1 MAKDQDMMTRRGL
14 PMKNVIVNVHLIT
27 TAALAATSKVKVQKE
42 KEGVIG
48 IKKKPMSMSRV

>member
-1 MAKDQDMMTRRGL
+1 
-14 PMKNVIVNVHLIT
+14 MKNVIVNVHLIT